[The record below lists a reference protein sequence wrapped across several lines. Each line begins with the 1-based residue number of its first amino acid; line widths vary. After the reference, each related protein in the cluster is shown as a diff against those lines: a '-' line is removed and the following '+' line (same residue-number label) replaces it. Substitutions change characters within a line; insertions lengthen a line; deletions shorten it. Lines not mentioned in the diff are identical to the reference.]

1 VKVLKGGVALSQEDQ
16 SCLRFSLEE
25 SVWFQKGQEVS
36 ELVSISLDPNITI
49 QEHEQYVSIQ
59 GSLKLAG
66 EYRKNEEAELEE
78 PFSSPKFIQSV
89 EEREGG
95 ICEFSHHF
103 PVDITIPNNRIG
115 SVYDLD
121 VYIDSFD
128 YQFQERS
135 CMRLTADLTIT
146 GLYGEQQHPAA
157 EYDEEDSVQ
166 ETEERPE
173 EQEEEVE
180 AQEEEA
186 EDQEEEPQQD
196 HFEPLLAAEVETEKE
211 LEPLFR
217 SAAPT
222 ELITEDNEEV
232 QLPEYAEYKDSI
244 YKAGPGADEEEETE
258 NTEAADLFAPFTAE
272 ARKQPEE
279 AGEEDKP
286 AAFFDAINKEHELP
300 VPEAAYHAEPAEQ
313 VPDKAFAT
321 FRSEKAAEDT
331 YAGVQKTEAQPAEIL
346 TGFKAQQ
353 EESESSSD
361 QAPKKKKAANKKK
374 SKSLSLAE
382 FLARKEEEQSA
393 RLKVCIVQHG
403 DTLDII
409 AERYEVPVPALL
421 RVNHLELNQDI
432 YEGQVLYVPAP
443 AYQK

>member
-1 VKVLKGGVALSQEDQ
+1 MSQEDQ

-66 EYRKNEEAELEE
+66 EYRKNEEGELEE
-78 PFSSPKFIQSV
+78 SFASPKFIQSV

-157 EYDEEDSVQ
+157 EYDEEDAAQ
-166 ETEERPE
+166 EHDERPE
-173 EQEEEVE
+173 EEEAEAE
-180 AQEEEA
+180 AQEEE
-186 EDQEEEPQQD
+186 QQQD
-196 HFEPLLAAEVETEKE
+196 HFEPLLAAEEETEKE

-217 SAAPT
+217 SAAPA
-222 ELITEDNEEV
+222 ELIIEDNEEV
-232 QLPEYAEYKDSI
+232 QLPEYAGFKDSI
-244 YKAGPGADEEEETE
+244 YKAGAGAEEEEEEEDETE
-258 NTEAADLFAPFTAE
+258 NAEAADLFAPFTAE

-279 AGEEDKP
+279 AEKEEKP
-286 AAFFDAINKEHELP
+286 AAFFDTIKDHELP

-313 VPDKAFAT
+313 VPDHSFAT

-331 YAGVQKTEAQPAEIL
+331 YAGNQKPEMQPAEIL

-393 RLKVCIVQHG
+393 RMKVCIVQHG

-421 RVNHLELNQDI
+421 RVNHLELNQDV
-432 YEGQVLYVPAP
+432 YEGQVLYVPVH

>member
-1 VKVLKGGVALSQEDQ
+1 MKELKGGVALSQEDQ

-146 GLYGEQQHPAA
+146 GLYGEQQHPAP
-157 EYDEEDSVQ
+157 EYDEEAAEQDYDGRQ
-166 ETEERPE
+166 EDLEEEAE
-173 EQEEEVE
+173 EQEEEAE
-180 AQEEEA
+180 AQEK
-186 EDQEEEPQQD
+186 EPQQE
-196 HFEPLLAAEVETEKE
+196 HFEPLLAAEEETEKE

-217 SAAPT
+217 SAAPAELKT
-222 ELITEDNEEV
+222 EEYEEV
-232 QLPEYAEYKDSI
+232 QIPEFADYTESI
-244 YKAGPGADEEEETE
+244 YKAGAGAAEEEETE
-258 NTEAADLFAPFTAE
+258 GADAADLFAPFTAE

-279 AGEEDKP
+279 AEKEEKP
-286 AAFFDAINKEHELP
+286 AAFFDNINKDHELP
-300 VPEAAYHAEPAEQ
+300 VPEAALHAEPAEQ
-313 VPDKAFAT
+313 VSDNVFAS
-321 FRSEKAAEDT
+321 FRSEKPAEDT
-331 YAGVQKTEAQPAEIL
+331 YTGVQKTEAQPAEIL

-361 QAPKKKKAANKKK
+361 QAPKKKAANKKK

-393 RLKVCIVQHG
+393 RVKVCIVQHG
-403 DTLDII
+403 DTLDTI

-432 YEGQVLYVPAP
+432 YEGQVLYVPAH